1 MRSLAKSALSVL
13 MVGLATTLAA
23 PAFASIGTTT
33 CASSDGMI
41 KRTETEV
48 WGANPVTW
56 TYGDQRLDQASVK
69 EIAGTKHQLQTMV
82 GSDPSFGEERV
93 TTTAVQVVLDL
104 GGGKSVSDFVLC
116 KEVSFPQAID

>member
-1 MRSLAKSALSVL
+1 MRPIAKSVLSVL
-13 MVGLATTLAA
+13 ITGLAATLAV

-41 KRTETEV
+41 KRTETEI

-56 TYGDQRLDQASVK
+56 TYGDQKLDQASVK
-69 EIAGTKHQLQTMV
+69 EVPGTTRQLEAV
-82 GSDPSFGEERV
+82 VASNPSLGEEHM

-104 GGGKSVSDFVLC
+104 GNGKSVSDFILC